1 MRWSSLLVP
10 LSLVSLAACADP
22 AEPGADETSATPR
35 TERTVDAAQVK
46 AVESSLRDYL
56 LASDAGDC
64 AAVKRVILVPRLVE
78 CSDVRTGAGQWSSG
92 GNVLAKVPMA
102 TEITDESAMVTVTWK
117 SGAEDIWDLQYAD
130 GRWRVLNADL
140 GDDA

>member
-1 MRWSSLLVP
+1 MRWLPPVIALSLL
-10 LSLVSLAACADP
+10 SLAACAEADDP
-22 AEPGADETSATPR
+22 TAQESSPTPQ
-35 TERTVDAAQVK
+35 TQQTVDAAQVK
-46 AVESSLRDYL
+46 AVETSLRHYL

-64 AAVKRVILVPRLVE
+64 AGVKRVILVPRLVE

-92 GNVLAKVPMA
+92 GNVLAKVPMT